1 MNDPQLLVRLGFIL
15 LPIAVAI
22 AFVWAAKSK
31 ALTFAIAGWSLLAAA
46 LAQSGVLSHF
56 NWLPPP
62 IGLLFTVGFI
72 GTIVIGSSSLV
83 ENLIGLPFTVLI
95 GFHAFRILVEI
106 LIHTAS
112 TIGLAPPQMSW
123 SGYNFDIITGL
134 SALCLAPFARS
145 APRWLILAWNCV
157 GLTLLAIVVGIAVVS
172 FPTRF
177 QLMQPSN
184 TWVAAFPYVWLP
196 SILVTAALLGHVV
209 IFRKLRRERA
219 RHL

>member
-1 MNDPQLLVRLGFIL
+1 VNGPQLLVWLGFIL

-22 AFVWAAKSK
+22 AIVWAGKSK
-31 ALTFAIAGWSLLAAA
+31 ALTFAIAGWMGLAAV

-62 IGLLFTVGFI
+62 IGLLFAAGFI
-72 GTIVIGSSSLV
+72 GTIAVGCSSLV
-83 ENLIGLPFTVLI
+83 ENLVKLPFAILI
-95 GFHAFRILVEI
+95 GFQAFRIIVEI
-106 LIHTAS
+106 LIHKAS

-123 SGYNFDIITGL
+123 SGYNFDIVTGI
-134 SALCLAPFARS
+134 SALCLAPLARS
-145 APRWLILAWNCV
+145 APRWLILAWNSL

-184 TWVAAFPYVWLP
+184 TWVATFPYVWLP
-196 SILVTAALLGHVV
+196 SILVTAALLGHIV
-209 IFRKLRRERA
+209 IFRKLRTETN
-219 RHL
+219 